1 MAEFIKMGAFLVNLD
16 KVTHIEHDAPRGRG
30 AGDIYVHFERG
41 TKICVEGNFTELYE
55 VMDMTPP
62 KRSQRKRNR

>member
-1 MAEFIKMGAFLVNLD
+1 MAEFIKMDGFLVNLD
-16 KVTHIEHDAPRGRG
+16 KVTHIEHD

-41 TKICVEGNFTELYE
+41 TKICVRGKFSELYE
-55 VMDMTPP
+55 AMDVAPP